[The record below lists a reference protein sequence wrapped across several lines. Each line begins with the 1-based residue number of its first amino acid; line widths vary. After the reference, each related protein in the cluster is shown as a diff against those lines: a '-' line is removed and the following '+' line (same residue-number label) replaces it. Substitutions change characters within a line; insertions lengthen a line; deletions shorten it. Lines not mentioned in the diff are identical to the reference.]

1 MSDAKDYISK
11 IVYKHMSRLQA
22 IQKELVSINETV
34 FQDLCDCFLKLE
46 NENYLMYTRAGS
58 QVGKQKTKKGTP
70 DSFALLPNGKYI
82 LIEYSTNTTDGIKK
96 LIEDVQKCLNP
107 DITGIKVEDIAE
119 IILCF
124 NFNTIVR

>member
-119 IILCF
+119 IS
-124 NFNTIVR
+124 